1 MKIRLACL
9 GSAATATLLLLVG
22 VSPASA
28 HSYEQCALD
37 CYDNGGTVT
46 ACANKCQLKSS
57 HNHTGGGFQPL
68 DNLGFTSNGRP
79 DYSQFHSRYLKSYNR
94 KSYDRRRHR

>member
-28 HSYEQCALD
+28 HSYEACAKACWD
-37 CYDNGGTVT
+37 AGGRVKE
-46 ACANKCQLKSS
+46 CANKCQ
-57 HNHTGGGFQPL
+57 NHTHTSGGFQPL

-79 DYSQFHSRYLKSYNR
+79 DYSQFHSRYLKSYKR